1 MLVLYHSLKAGHML
15 KKKEY
20 NAVSEEYKKIASLKK
35 NEGYG
40 DYALGLAYYYQRN
53 FSKAKEAFEN
63 ALERGIKTQKRSMT
77 PLVKIALIT
86 TNIELK
92 KWKNAQQ
99 QIEELEQDMEKGK
112 KLPVKL
118 HAIFY
123 PIKGEFLYYHKQEER
138 ALRAFELGY
147 LRYPELMGEEGFYYA
162 KLLLNRQKNEEA
174 KMILTKLLNQENRWK
189 FFRIR
194 EEEAQQLLQEIS

>member
-20 NAVSEEYKKIASLKK
+20 DAVSEEYRKISKIK
-35 NEGYG
+35 NNEGYG
-40 DYALGLAYYYQRN
+40 DYALGLAYYYQKN
-53 FSKAKEAFEN
+53 FSKAREAFET
-63 ALERGIKTQKRSMT
+63 ALERGIKTQKKSME

-92 KWKNAQQ
+92 QWKNAQQ
-99 QIEELEQDMEKGK
+99 QIEDIEKDMEKGK

-123 PIKGEFLYYHKQEER
+123 PIKGEFLYYHKEEES

-147 LRYPELMGEEGFYYA
+147 LRFPELMGEEAFYYA
-162 KLLLNRQKNEEA
+162 KLLITRQKNEKA
-174 KMILTKLLNQENRWK
+174 KEILSKLLRQEHRWK
-189 FFRIR
+189 FFRIK
-194 EEEAQQLLQEIS
+194 EEEAQQLLEEIS